1 MKNATLET
9 ANYGNWLGMKF
20 IYVTGTL
27 GVLFLV
33 WALFSPALIIP
44 AVVFLAIMGYF
55 FYARHVFSYSGKSL
69 QSQISALVLDNLNW
83 QGNGKALDIGCGNG
97 ALVIQLARNYPK
109 ASIIG
114 IDYWGKGWEFSQ
126 SDCERNAKLEGV
138 QERVS
143 FQQASASQIPFPDE
157 SFDVVISNL
166 VFHEVM
172 DAPDKRELI
181 REALRVLKKGG
192 KFVLQDLFLIEKYY
206 GKKDD
211 LLDLMNQWGVGQVE
225 FIESRN
231 APFIPKALKLP
242 FMVGTLAMLVGQK

>member
-44 AVVFLAIMGYF
+44 AAVFLAIMGYF
-55 FYARHVFSYSGKSL
+55 VYARHVFSYSGKSL

-97 ALVIQLARNYPK
+97 ALVIQLARKYPK
-109 ASIIG
+109 AIITG

-143 FQQASASQIPFPDE
+143 FQQASASKIPFPDE

-206 GKKDD
+206 GKRND
-211 LLDLMNQWGVGQVE
+211 LLDLMNHWGAGQVE

>member
-1 MKNATLET
+1 MKSNTMET
-9 ANYGNWLGMKF
+9 TNYGNWLGMKF
-20 IYVTGTL
+20 IYITGTL
-27 GVLFLV
+27 GILFLV
-33 WALFSPALIIP
+33 WALFSPALTIP

-55 FYARHVFSYSGKSL
+55 IYARHVFSYSGKSL
-69 QSQISALVLDNLNW
+69 QSQISGLLLDKLNW
-83 QGNGKALDIGCGNG
+83 QGGGKALDIGCGNG
-97 ALVIQLARNYPK
+97 ALVIRLARKYPK

-114 IDYWGKGWEFSQ
+114 IDNWGKGWEFSQ
-126 SDCERNAKLEGV
+126 SECERNAQLEGV

-143 FQQASASQIPFPDE
+143 FQQASASKIPFPDE

-192 KFVLQDLFLIEKYY
+192 NFVLQDLFLIEKYY
-206 GKKDD
+206 GKKES
-211 LLDLMNQWGVGQVE
+211 LLDLLNQWGVFQVE